1 MGACPPDVHPPT
13 QRTLSQ
19 PTLAAEPITDVD
31 MTAADV
37 LDELLADLQRAGIEL
52 RFAELKDPVKDW
64 LRRYGFLQ
72 KLGEDSFFPTVG
84 TAVTAYVAASGI
96 DWVDWEERGPD
107 APGPSSGTSS
117 ST

>member
-1 MGACPPDVHPPT
+1 MIIGRP
-13 QRTLSQ
+13 
-19 PTLAAEPITDVD
+19 
-31 MTAADV
+31 
-37 LDELLADLQRAGIEL
+37 AGIGL

-96 DWVDWEERGPD
+96 DWVDWEARGPD